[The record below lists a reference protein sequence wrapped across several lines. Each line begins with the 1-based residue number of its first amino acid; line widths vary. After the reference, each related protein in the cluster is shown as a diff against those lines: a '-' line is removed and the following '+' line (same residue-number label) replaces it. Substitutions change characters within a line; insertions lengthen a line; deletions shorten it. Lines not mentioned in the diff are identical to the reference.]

1 MATISTQL
9 IRHVR
14 DARLAAA
21 PAPHR
26 QSARY
31 ARRVITCWVL
41 AAYRYVR
48 ILLIMIQRVRLVC
61 VWLAI
66 VA

>member
-1 MATISTQL
+1 MATTSTQL
-9 IRHVR
+9 IHRVR

-26 QSARY
+26 LSARY
-31 ARRVITCWVL
+31 VRPVITCWVL
-41 AAYRYVR
+41 AAYRYAP
-48 ILLIMIQRVRLVC
+48 ILLIMIQRVHLVC
-61 VWLAI
+61 VWPAI